1 MQNAPHF
8 FDEQLRNNKKFVYVN
23 QLTKHVKNNIIFIS
37 RFLIITKI
45 FRGVVMKKA
54 LSVLLTIV
62 LLIATLSTGAF
73 NVSVSAACSKHEYT
87 NSCDLICNECATKRN
102 YTAHNHSDCFK
113 GREEN
118 IDYLGEWNKIP
129 SQTGVHVIKPSIVS
143 DYFTYH
149 YLLVTDKNG
158 SEVKFNEKQGGWPL
172 VAGQEYTVRLKCQYD
187 DTPVSELSF
196 KTVKVTDNMF
206 PDTVKGSWYSD
217 AITYA
222 VGAGIMGGY
231 GNGNFG
237 TADGIQRQDFLV
249 MLARFDGAD
258 LSVYTNRHSSF
269 PDVDSNSYYE
279 AAVIWGFE
287 NGITTGYENGKFGVG
302 DKITREQIVT
312 FLYRYARNKG
322 ENVSYTTAQKN
333 AVKKQYSDFNK
344 VGDFSRDAIIW
355 AISKGVISGKTQST
369 IVPQGSALRCEAAQI
384 MYNIYL
390 KNILPCTAVCIHTYN
405 AATCTKPETC
415 SGCGAT
421 RGSISGHNYVNAT
434 CISPI
439 TCQKCGKTR
448 GEALDHNYVA
458 GECIN
463 VANGEV
469 CGDFSESYC
478 PKLYLSGDM
487 SKITDPAQTNKDI
500 ECNVNVEYRSSEQA
514 FSGAATIKI
523 QGSSSTRYAKKNYT
537 IKFYK
542 DSTYAKK
549 MKVDVGW
556 GEQNKY
562 CLKANWIDK
571 THSRNIVTAKLA
583 GEMQEKY
590 GLLESAPNNGAIDGF
605 PVEVYINGAFHG
617 LYSMN
622 IPKDE
627 WQFDM
632 DGDDPNNIVIGGDNW
647 TDPVKF
653 KAIPTDFSGWE
664 VEVGPEDDATLSKV
678 QRLVDFVMNSS
689 DEDFVANFDQY
700 LNLDSTLNYYVMM
713 NTAYLTDNSGKNM
726 LLATY
731 DGNVWYPSLYDL
743 DTSWG
748 TNWQGTGLQSY
759 EKGLMSARG
768 STLWERFED
777 LYSKEIAERYF
788 ELRSSILNKEH
799 IMETFNS
806 YYATIPQEVLE
817 REAEKW
823 DTEETPLPGY
833 DFTQIESYLDSV
845 LPRLDAKYEAWR

>member
-1 MQNAPHF
+1 
-8 FDEQLRNNKKFVYVN
+8 
-23 QLTKHVKNNIIFIS
+23 
-37 RFLIITKI
+37 
-45 FRGVVMKKA
+45 MKKL
-54 LSVLLTIV
+54 LSVILAIV
-62 LLIATLSTGAF
+62 LFVSAVPTGAF
-73 NVSVSAACSKHEYT
+73 SLSAKAACSPHIYT
-87 NSCDLICNECATKRN
+87 NACDKSCNTCGEERECATHN
-102 YTAHNHSDCFK
+102 YSDCFK
-113 GREEN
+113 KHKDN
-118 IDYLGEWNKIP
+118 INYLGEWEIIP
-129 SQTGVHVIKPSIVS
+129 SKTGIYAIKPNVKS
-143 DYFTYH
+143 DDFTYH
-149 YLLVTDKNG
+149 YLAVTDKNG
-158 SEVKFNEKQGGWPL
+158 SEVIFNDGKNGWPL
-172 VAGQEYTVRLKCQYD
+172 IKDQKYTVRLRCEYN
-187 DTPVSELSF
+187 DTPVSDISF
-196 KTVKVTDNMF
+196 NTVRLTSKLF
-206 PDTVKGSWYSD
+206 PDVSAGLWYSD
-217 AITYA
+217 AAAY
-222 VGAGIMGGY
+222 VLGLGVMSGY
-231 GNGNFG
+231 GGTGYFG
-237 TADGIQRQDFLV
+237 VEDNIQRQDFLV
-249 MLARFDGAD
+249 MLARFDGTD
-258 LSVYTNRHSSF
+258 LTQYGDEKSNFS
-269 PDVDSNSYYE
+269 DVPEGSYYE
-279 AAVIWGFE
+279 AAVNWGAE
-287 NGITTGYENGKFGVG
+287 NEIVSGYQNGKFGTG
-302 DKITREQIVT
+302 DKITREQLVK
-312 FLYRYARNKG
+312 FLYNYATYKGLDTDYKASTKTNTKRN
-322 ENVSYTTAQKN
+322 YAD
-333 AVKKQYSDFNK
+333 YSQISSWALDS
-344 VGDFSRDAIIW
+344 VLW
-355 AISKGVISGKTQST
+355 AIENNIIKGKTDT
-369 IVPQGSALRCEAAQI
+369 KIVPGGNALRCEVAQI
-384 MYNIYL
+384 MYNNYL
-390 KNILPCTAVCIHTYN
+390 NSIIPCKELCIHSF
-405 AATCTKPETC
+405 ADATCTVPKTCIICGETRGTITGHIFLDPTCTAPTTC
-415 SGCGAT
+415 S
-421 RGSISGHNYVNAT
+421 
-434 CISPI
+434 
-439 TCQKCGKTR
+439 KCEKTR
-448 GEALDHNYVA
+448 GEALGHNYVA
-458 GECIN
+458 GECTNI
-463 VANGEV
+463 ANGVV

-478 PKLYLSGDM
+478 PKLYFSGDM

-500 ECNVNVEYRSSEQA
+500 ECNIDVEYRSSEQT

-537 IKFYK
+537 IKFYE
-542 DSTYAKK
+542 DSSYSKK

-556 GEQNKY
+556 GKQNKY

-748 TNWQGTGLQSY
+748 TNWQGTGLQNY

-833 DFTQIESYLDSV
+833 DFTQIESYLNSV